1 MALNKIKPYI
11 EKVNTRL
18 SGIFDLFVFVLL
30 GAIDFITIVFGKYL
44 NHKLDFEDF
53 NLMYT
58 GNFLTLLYS
67 ATFILLLIVFWLKDK
82 SEFTKRRSLFLV
94 VWFLGFGF
102 TVFGIYLNQSD
113 SGIDINL
120 LDTPFYKLYTGLFF
134 NIGFAFKTAFFC
146 YILIKIIKPKRFLI
160 LYTGLAMLILYLSVF
175 VYTYK
180 FIENGVTYKLSY
192 SESSPAEIGVIL
204 GAAVWKYNKPSTILK
219 LRIDKGL
226 QLYSQGIVKKLQ
238 LTGSNAPGELA
249 EADVAFYYLMEKK
262 VNPADIRIESESRS
276 TLDQISYIK
285 RVLIE
290 KSGFQKII
298 VISDAFHLPRVKEL
312 AEFYNLNIDV
322 VKSDLSLAEDS
333 VLYYNFREVIGLI
346 NFWMFGVK

>member
-1 MALNKIKPYI
+1 MFLNKIRPFF
-11 EKVNTRL
+11 EKLNARL

-30 GAIDFITIVFGKYL
+30 GTIDFITIVFGKYL

-53 NLMYT
+53 HFMYM
-58 GNFLTLLYS
+58 GNFLTLLYNT
-67 ATFILLLIVFWLKDK
+67 TFILILVIFWLKDK
-82 SEFTKRRSLFLV
+82 VEFTKRRLFFLIF
-94 VWFLGFGF
+94 WFLGFGF
-102 TVFGIYLNQSD
+102 TVIGFYLNQSD
-113 SGIDINL
+113 SGNSINL
-120 LDTPFYKLYTGLFF
+120 LDTPFYKLYTGVFF
-134 NIGFAFKTAFFC
+134 NIGFAFKAFLFS
-146 YILIKIIKPKRFLI
+146 YIIIKIVKPKRFLVI
-160 LYTGLAMLILYLSVF
+160 YTLLVMIFCYIAAFGFTYRFIKDAPLS
-175 VYTYK
+175 
-180 FIENGVTYKLSY
+180 KLTY
-192 SESSPAEIGVIL
+192 SESSPAEIAVIL

-249 EADVAFYYLMEKK
+249 EADVAFYYLMDKK

-285 RVLIE
+285 NSLIARY
-290 KSGFQKII
+290 GFQKII

-312 AEFYNLNIDV
+312 AEFYNLDIDV
-322 VKSDLSLAEDS
+322 VKSDLTLAEDS
-333 VLYYNFREVIGLI
+333 VFYYNFREVIGLI